1 VKNEVW
7 IGLVEVRPNEG
18 TDELDADAGAFSNVL
33 ARAESPANYRD
44 KVTQALFGRDLAVV
58 GIDDLEPLQIRM
70 SRVVVSEENVDLGRQ
85 ALEGGVV
92 WGSFLLVPDDEI
104 GSLSS

>member
-18 TDELDADAGAFSNVL
+18 TDELDADAGAFSKVL
-33 ARAESPANYRD
+33 ARAESPADYRD
-44 KVTQALFGRDLAVV
+44 KVTQALLGRD
-58 GIDDLEPLQIRM
+58 R
-70 SRVVVSEENVDLGRQ
+70 SRRDEIVDLGRQ

-92 WGSFLLVPDDEI
+92 WGSFYSYPDDEI